1 MTTILYPTRGG
12 DTTHRNQDWA
22 FALAKERRARLLLLY
37 VSNVHFLDHMLTPVP
52 IDRVWAELDELGEFL
67 LTMAQ
72 DRADKVGVTAEKAL
86 RHGRFRDAIKSV
98 IREENVATVVLGRPA
113 QNTAITTAE
122 YLQELAEELT
132 AETNVEVYLIHEG
145 QVVDHLQP
153 ESNTKD
159 KNEN

>member
-12 DTTHRNQDWA
+12 DTTHRNQDWV
-22 FALAKERRARLLLLY
+22 FALAKERQARLLLLY

-72 DRADKVGVTAEKAL
+72 DRADKVGVTAEKTV
-86 RHGRFRDAIKSV
+86 RHGRFREALKEVIKVEGVSV
-98 IREENVATVVLGRPA
+98 VILGRPA
-113 QNTAITTAE
+113 QDTALTTPE

-132 AETNVEVYLIHEG
+132 AEIGVEVYLIHEG
-145 QVVDHLQP
+145 RVVDHLQP

-159 KNEN
+159 MNED